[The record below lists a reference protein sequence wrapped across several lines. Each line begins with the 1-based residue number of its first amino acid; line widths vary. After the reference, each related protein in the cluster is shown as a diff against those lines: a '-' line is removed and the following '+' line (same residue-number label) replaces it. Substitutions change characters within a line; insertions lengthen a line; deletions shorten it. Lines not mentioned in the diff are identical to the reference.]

1 VSSPEIVGSERL
13 NFSAVVHGSARRGI
27 ENTLRH
33 VRTRAGAYIA
43 FSQLSLLSF
52 VALCTALH
60 PGFVLKWDEGGLSN
74 YGIHVKTAVPYTL
87 GFALCSFFSFAA
99 ARTLPARSY
108 LAKQMRLLL
117 NVYGALVLFSMLSTY
132 GYTLNTP
139 LKLLHVVSGIAIIL
153 FGTGASLWMFVRL
166 RSSRSDSVW
175 LAVQV
180 AGFLLALIDFF
191 NVLHVLFLAQLLT
204 GVGFGF
210 LVVHAVRRSGGNFHA
225 PR

>member
-1 VSSPEIVGSERL
+1 MSSPEIVGSENL
-13 NFSAVVHGSARRGI
+13 TFSAVVHGSARRGN
-27 ENTLRH
+27 ENTLRD

-43 FSQLSLLSF
+43 FSQLCLLSF
-52 VALCTALH
+52 VALCIALH
-60 PGFVLKWDEGGLSN
+60 PGLVLKWNEGGLSN
-74 YGIHVKTAVPYTL
+74 YGIHVKTVVPYTL
-87 GFALCSFFSFAA
+87 GFALCSFFAFAT
-99 ARTLPARSY
+99 ARTLATRSH

-117 NVYGALVLFSMLSTY
+117 NVYGSLVLFSMLSTY

-153 FGTGASLWMFVRL
+153 FGTGASLWMFARL
-166 RSSRSDSVW
+166 RSSRSDAAW
-175 LAVQV
+175 LALQLT
-180 AGFLLALIDFF
+180 GFVLALIDFF

-210 LVVHAVRRSGGNFHA
+210 LVVHAVRRSGANFHA

>member
-1 VSSPEIVGSERL
+1 M
-13 NFSAVVHGSARRGI
+13 
-27 ENTLRH
+27 
-33 VRTRAGAYIA
+33 RTRAGAYIA
-43 FSQLSLLSF
+43 FSQLCLLSF
-52 VALCTALH
+52 VALCIALH
-60 PGFVLKWDEGGLSN
+60 PGLVLKWNEGGLSN

-87 GFALCSFFSFAA
+87 GFALCSFFTFAT
-99 ARTLPARSY
+99 ARTLPARSH

-153 FGTGASLWMFVRL
+153 FGTGASLWMFARL

-175 LAVQV
+175 LAIQV
-180 AGFLLALIDFF
+180 AGFVLALIDFF